1 MDLVCEVLNLCS
13 VSGLELVS
21 FARSILESLV

>member
-1 MDLVCEVLNLCS
+1 MDSVCEVSNLCS

-21 FARSILESLV
+21 FARSILESSV